1 MWTAWLSRQFT
12 VRREGASVPLSIEE
26 LSDRAEI
33 DQLLARYCHALDQRD
48 WDMLRQ
54 VSTPDAIHD
63 DTVAGGF
70 RGGIEEK
77 IEFLEKALAKVLI
90 SQHIVSTTLL
100 ELDGDT
106 ASARSVCQCPMVV
119 DLGRGK
125 TQVFFQG
132 LWYHD
137 VLVRTPA
144 GWRIAERVERDYY
157 VHNLPEGFRFQD

>member
-1 MWTAWLSRQFT
+1 
-12 VRREGASVPLSIEE
+12 VPLSIEE

-33 DQLLARYCHALDQRD
+33 DQLLARYCHALDERN
-48 WDMLRQ
+48 WDALRE
-54 VSTPDAIHD
+54 VFTPDAIHD

-70 RGGIEEK
+70 RGGVEVK
-77 IEFLEKALAKVLI
+77 IEFLKQALGKVLI

-100 ELDGDT
+100 ELRGDT
-106 ASARSVCQCPMVV
+106 AYARSVCQCPMVV
-119 DLGRGK
+119 DLGDGR

-144 GWRIAERVERDYY
+144 GWRISERVERNYY